1 MGLEAHRA
9 NFENTYF
16 HLDFV
21 KNYLWFFQRSNQSIK
36 PLAYEF
42 NSNNGAK
49 KRQMAKEAKKHHK
62 FNQTR
67 CIRTAHAIFRLGFSC
82 IDLWWRNRK
91 KERFHSNWVCVCV
104 CLSIQ
109 FYSLISKKDFACK
122 KNINFWMCT
131 VFVLFLLWI

>member
-36 PLAYEF
+36 PLEYVF

-49 KRQMAKEAKKHHK
+49 KRQMAKEAKKH
-62 FNQTR
+62 QTNSTR
-67 CIRTAHAIFRLGFSC
+67 PDA
-82 IDLWWRNRK
+82 
-91 KERFHSNWVCVCV
+91 
-104 CLSIQ
+104 
-109 FYSLISKKDFACK
+109 
-122 KNINFWMCT
+122 
-131 VFVLFLLWI
+131 